1 MGRTA
6 GMTDEQVN
14 ACLQDGDMARALVA
28 VYQQNAEADGIE
40 STPSFVING
49 EKYSNMSYE
58 EFSAILDEKLGS

>member
-1 MGRTA
+1 M
-6 GMTDEQVN
+6 
-14 ACLQDGDMARALVA
+14 QDAEMAKAMVA

-58 EFSAILDEKLGS
+58 DFAAILDEKLGS